1 MPGAVVLLVVG
12 RTIMMM
18 HDDAPRTRPYS
29 DSGEERG
36 YAWGGLRT
44 ARPHLGFSTGA
55 GAGCFLLHHTI
66 VFTTPTTQK

>member
-36 YAWGGLRT
+36 YA
-44 ARPHLGFSTGA
+44 
-55 GAGCFLLHHTI
+55 
-66 VFTTPTTQK
+66 